1 MAIGRNTVACMQS
14 GIFWGYIGLV
24 EGIVRQ
30 IRLERDRP
38 MKVIATGGL
47 ASLFG
52 QGFSLFESI
61 EDDLTMHGLV
71 LIHKYNKEQGNI

>member
-1 MAIGRNTVACMQS
+1 VY
-14 GIFWGYIGLV
+14 WGYIGLV

-30 IRLERDRP
+30 IRLERHAP

-47 ASLFG
+47 APLFD
-52 QGFSLFESI
+52 QGFDLVDKV

-71 LIHKYNKEQGNI
+71 LIHQYNKDTE